1 MFSLALRYDQTGFSM
16 KDKKTLTKAEMQV
29 MGILWTMPEG
39 GSVYDVLEHYDE
51 PKPAYTTVAT
61 FLKILQ
67 NKEFVR
73 SERMQGRQQRFV
85 PIVSK
90 DDYTRKVMEEV
101 KDNFFDG
108 SKLSFVRYF
117 MKEEKISAEE
127 LQELINMVEGLVWA
141 QSVSMLSS
149 RQSALP

>member
-1 MFSLALRYDQTGFSM
+1 MRYNQTGFSM

-117 MKEEKISAEE
+117 MKEEKISVEE
-127 LQELINMVEGLVWA
+127 LQELINMVEG
-141 QSVSMLSS
+141 
-149 RQSALP
+149 

>member
-67 NKEFVR
+67 NKDFVR

-127 LQELINMVEGLVWA
+127 LQELINMVEG
-141 QSVSMLSS
+141 
-149 RQSALP
+149 

>member
-1 MFSLALRYDQTGFSM
+1 M

-29 MGILWTMPEG
+29 MSILWTMPNG

-61 FLKILQ
+61 FLKIMQ
-67 NKEFVR
+67 NKGFVR

-85 PIVSK
+85 PLVSK
-90 DDYTRKVMEEV
+90 EDYTRQVMDEV

-117 MKEEKISAEE
+117 MKEENISAEE
-127 LQELINMVEGLVWA
+127 LQELIKMVEG
-141 QSVSMLSS
+141 
-149 RQSALP
+149 

>member
-1 MFSLALRYDQTGFSM
+1 MFSLVLRYNQTGFSM

-127 LQELINMVEGLVWA
+127 LQELINMVEG
-141 QSVSMLSS
+141 
-149 RQSALP
+149 

>member
-1 MFSLALRYDQTGFSM
+1 MRYDQTGFSM

-127 LQELINMVEGLVWA
+127 LQELINMVEG
-141 QSVSMLSS
+141 
-149 RQSALP
+149 

>member
-1 MFSLALRYDQTGFSM
+1 MFSLVLRYDQTGFSM

-67 NKEFVR
+67 NKDFVR

-127 LQELINMVEGLVWA
+127 LQELINMVEG
-141 QSVSMLSS
+141 
-149 RQSALP
+149 

>member
-1 MFSLALRYDQTGFSM
+1 M

-127 LQELINMVEGLVWA
+127 LQELIKMVEG
-141 QSVSMLSS
+141 
-149 RQSALP
+149 

>member
-1 MFSLALRYDQTGFSM
+1 MHYNQTGFSM

-67 NKEFVR
+67 NKDFVR

-127 LQELINMVEGLVWA
+127 LQELIKMVEG
-141 QSVSMLSS
+141 
-149 RQSALP
+149 

>member
-1 MFSLALRYDQTGFSM
+1 MFSLVLRYNQTGFSM

-67 NKEFVR
+67 NKDFVR

-85 PIVSK
+85 PIGSK
-90 DDYTRKVMEEV
+90 DDYIRKVMEEV

-117 MKEEKISAEE
+117 MKEEKISRGDIFSRLPPHQRE
-127 LQELINMVEGLVWA
+127 IFDRMRKGLDE
-141 QSVSMLSS
+141 
-149 RQSALP
+149 

>member
-1 MFSLALRYDQTGFSM
+1 MFSLVLRYNQTGFSM

-101 KDNFFDG
+101 QDNFFDG

-127 LQELINMVEGLVWA
+127 LQELINMVEG
-141 QSVSMLSS
+141 
-149 RQSALP
+149 

>member
-1 MFSLALRYDQTGFSM
+1 MFSLVLRYNQTGFSM

-67 NKEFVR
+67 NKDFVR
-73 SERMQGRQQRFV
+73 SERIQGRQQRFV

-127 LQELINMVEGLVWA
+127 LQELIKMVEG
-141 QSVSMLSS
+141 
-149 RQSALP
+149 

>member
-1 MFSLALRYDQTGFSM
+1 MFSLVLRYNQTGFRM

-67 NKEFVR
+67 NKDFVR

-127 LQELINMVEGLVWA
+127 LQELIKMVEG
-141 QSVSMLSS
+141 
-149 RQSALP
+149 

>member
-1 MFSLALRYDQTGFSM
+1 MFSLALRYDQTDFSM

-67 NKEFVR
+67 NKDFVR

-127 LQELINMVEGLVWA
+127 LQELINMVEG
-141 QSVSMLSS
+141 
-149 RQSALP
+149 

>member
-1 MFSLALRYDQTGFSM
+1 MRYNQTGFSM

-127 LQELINMVEGLVWA
+127 LQELINMVEG
-141 QSVSMLSS
+141 
-149 RQSALP
+149 

>member
-1 MFSLALRYDQTGFSM
+1 M

-73 SERMQGRQQRFV
+73 SERMQGRQQSFV
-85 PIVSK
+85 LIVSK
-90 DDYTRKVMEEV
+90 DDYTRNVMEEV

-127 LQELINMVEGLVWA
+127 LQELINMVEG
-141 QSVSMLSS
+141 
-149 RQSALP
+149 

>member
-1 MFSLALRYDQTGFSM
+1 M

-127 LQELINMVEGLVWA
+127 LPELINMVEG
-141 QSVSMLSS
+141 
-149 RQSALP
+149 

>member
-1 MFSLALRYDQTGFSM
+1 M

-127 LQELINMVEGLVWA
+127 LQELINMVEG
-141 QSVSMLSS
+141 
-149 RQSALP
+149 

>member
-1 MFSLALRYDQTGFSM
+1 MRYNQTGFSM

-108 SKLSFVRYF
+108 SKLSLVRYF

-127 LQELINMVEGLVWA
+127 LQELINMVEG
-141 QSVSMLSS
+141 
-149 RQSALP
+149 

>member
-1 MFSLALRYDQTGFSM
+1 M

-67 NKEFVR
+67 NKDFVR

-127 LQELINMVEGLVWA
+127 LQELINMVEG
-141 QSVSMLSS
+141 
-149 RQSALP
+149 

>member
-1 MFSLALRYDQTGFSM
+1 MRYDQTDFSM

-67 NKEFVR
+67 NKDFVR

-127 LQELINMVEGLVWA
+127 LQELINMVEG
-141 QSVSMLSS
+141 
-149 RQSALP
+149 

>member
-1 MFSLALRYDQTGFSM
+1 M
-16 KDKKTLTKAEMQV
+16 KERKTLTKSEILV
-29 MGILWTMPEG
+29 MNILWGLPEG
-39 GSVYDVLEHYDE
+39 GSVYDILEGYDE

-67 NKEFVR
+67 NKGFVKA
-73 SERMQGRQQRFV
+73 EKMQGRQQRFV

-127 LQELINMVEGLVWA
+127 LQELIKMVEG
-141 QSVSMLSS
+141 
-149 RQSALP
+149 

>member
-1 MFSLALRYDQTGFSM
+1 MFSLVLRYNQTGFSM

-73 SERMQGRQQRFV
+73 AEKLQGRQQRFIPLV
-85 PIVSK
+85 TK
-90 DDYTRKVMEEV
+90 EEYTSQVLGEV

-108 SKLSFVRYF
+108 SKLAFVRFF
-117 MKEEKISAEE
+117 MKEEKFSEEE
-127 LQELINMVEGLVWA
+127 LKELIDMVKNNTN
-141 QSVSMLSS
+141 
-149 RQSALP
+149 

>member
-1 MFSLALRYDQTGFSM
+1 MFSLVLRYNQTGFSM

-117 MKEEKISAEE
+117 MKEEKISVEE
-127 LQELINMVEGLVWA
+127 LQELINMVEG
-141 QSVSMLSS
+141 
-149 RQSALP
+149 

>member
-1 MFSLALRYDQTGFSM
+1 MFSLVLRYNQTGFSM

-67 NKEFVR
+67 NKDFVR

-90 DDYTRKVMEEV
+90 DDYIRKVMEEV

-127 LQELINMVEGLVWA
+127 LQELIKMVEG
-141 QSVSMLSS
+141 
-149 RQSALP
+149 

>member
-1 MFSLALRYDQTGFSM
+1 MRYNQTGFSM

-67 NKEFVR
+67 NKDFVR

-127 LQELINMVEGLVWA
+127 LQELIKMVEG
-141 QSVSMLSS
+141 
-149 RQSALP
+149 

>member
-1 MFSLALRYDQTGFSM
+1 M

-127 LQELINMVEGLVWA
+127 LQELINMGEG
-141 QSVSMLSS
+141 
-149 RQSALP
+149 

>member
-1 MFSLALRYDQTGFSM
+1 M

-90 DDYTRKVMEEV
+90 DDYSRKVMEEV

-117 MKEEKISAEE
+117 MKEEKISVEE
-127 LQELINMVEGLVWA
+127 LQELINMVEG
-141 QSVSMLSS
+141 
-149 RQSALP
+149 

>member
-1 MFSLALRYDQTGFSM
+1 M

-67 NKEFVR
+67 NKDFVR

-127 LQELINMVEGLVWA
+127 LQELIKMVEG
-141 QSVSMLSS
+141 
-149 RQSALP
+149 